1 MLNVGWWIHSEF
13 KIAHSKFRSP
23 CGVCVSKRSWG
34 VLILDFGFWMLGE
47 EKPNGE
53 FWILNFE
60 WWIEDDVGFWM
71 LDFGFLMEFS
81 IQHSAFKI

>member
-1 MLNVGWWIHSEF
+1 
-13 KIAHSKFRSP
+13 
-23 CGVCVSKRSWG
+23 
-34 VLILDFGFWMLGE
+34 MLGE

-71 LDFGFLMEFS
+71 LDVGFLMEFS